1 MYSDL
6 YQNSNFNFINE
17 DEIKDHQKMIYDN
30 KGNQMIMQEIKEYEM
45 TDDLKK
51 MYGGIT
57 KLSRFLKD
65 I

>member
-1 MYSDL
+1 ML
-6 YQNSNFNFINE
+6 F
-17 DEIKDHQKMIYDN
+17 DN
-30 KGNQMIMQEIKEYEM
+30 KGNQMIMHEIKEYEI

-65 I
+65 IQALTEH